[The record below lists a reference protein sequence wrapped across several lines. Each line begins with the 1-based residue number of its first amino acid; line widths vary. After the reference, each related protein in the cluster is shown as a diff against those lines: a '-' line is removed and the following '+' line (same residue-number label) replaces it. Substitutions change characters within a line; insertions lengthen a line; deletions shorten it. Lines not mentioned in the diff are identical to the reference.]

1 MEQDFD
7 SQPGLDTGST
17 IVISIFVQFMVD
29 KAPRLTIRRVI
40 WILASDTDTVFVN
53 STNISTNIGTAM
65 LSNSWSVELTN
76 TAVSETKIQITLM
89 ILTRGAMSGTEMVR
103 SLRSS

>member
-7 SQPGLDTGST
+7 SQPGLNTEST
-17 IVISIFVQFMVD
+17 IVISVFVQFKVD

-40 WILASDTDTVFVN
+40 WILASDTDTVFVD

-89 ILTRGAMSGTEMVR
+89 ILGRGAMS
-103 SLRSS
+103 S